1 MIFCYFYVVN
11 KSING
16 GTYSGA
22 AGRESSKLVRAA
34 FCPQHISLHSY
45 GKKTL
50 IVLLVTLV
58 CIDTNWPLYFSLL

>member
-22 AGRESSKLVRAA
+22 AGREGLVSWFGQLFVRSTLV
-34 FCPQHISLHSY
+34 CILM
-45 GKKTL
+45 KKTL
-50 IVLLVTLV
+50 NVFLVTLG